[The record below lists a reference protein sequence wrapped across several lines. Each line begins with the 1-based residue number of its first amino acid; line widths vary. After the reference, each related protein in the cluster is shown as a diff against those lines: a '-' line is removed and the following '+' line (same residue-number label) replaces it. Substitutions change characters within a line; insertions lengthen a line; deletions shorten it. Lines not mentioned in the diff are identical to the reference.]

1 MCQIFRVTWFFDC
14 WKNDLILVNWCHLK
28 VRISPKLFLRVCTQ
42 GQIHPPEL
50 GSSASSFSW
59 VGSCRNS
66 TYEPVLLTKFAPPN
80 QFHRNKKKAEVSLT
94 ETWMVGT
101 KGCAACIGRNFFPF
115 HTRKQWTAG
124 ARPETISTE
133 FAMEGTLIQTSDHAG
148 TRYYRGSPICSHAR
162 VTESKVW
169 ANFMSFAGLEAPPS
183 HVVQQRGSA
192 HRQQLEL
199 VLVQA
204 TPVAEG
210 GSIDDLQ
217 TAPPSPRRLIK
228 TSCGEGIICKQWRW
242 WWKYDC
248 TWRLETWP
256 NKKQIHSDSFK
267 IFQVQGWMAAII

>member
-1 MCQIFRVTWFFDC
+1 MTI
-14 WKNDLILVNWCHLK
+14 
-28 VRISPKLFLRVCTQ
+28 
-42 GQIHPPEL
+42 
-50 GSSASSFSW
+50 
-59 VGSCRNS
+59 
-66 TYEPVLLTKFAPPN
+66 FAPPD
-80 QFHRNKKKAEVSLT
+80 QFHRNKKNAEVSLT

-133 FAMEGTLIQTSDHAG
+133 FAMEGTLIQTSDRSG
-148 TRYYRGSPICSHAR
+148 YYRGSPICSHAR
-162 VTESKVW
+162 VTEWKVW
-169 ANFMSFAGLEAPPS
+169 ANFLSFAGLEAPPS

-192 HRQQLEL
+192 HKQQLEL

-204 TPVAEG
+204 TPVAQG
-210 GSIDDLQ
+210 WSIDDLQ
-217 TAPPSPRRLIK
+217 TAQPSPRRLIK

-248 TWRLETWP
+248 TWRLETGP

-267 IFQVQGWMAAII
+267 IFQVQGWMQLSFRHRASFQDHVAHQCCK